1 MGVSAV
7 PPATIPDNTSEVVEE
22 ALEATEIKRLA
33 AGGAVLVAARG
44 AALQLLSFAA
54 NIVLA
59 HLLAP
64 RDFGLVA
71 LGNTIIVFGDLMAN
85 SGASLTLIRSET
97 TPQLE
102 DLRAIMGFQLGLT
115 SAITLCVLAI
125 SVPLG
130 SAGALSAVMS
140 LALPLLAWRSA
151 PTVMLERSLA
161 YRKLVSVEITEN
173 VVYFS
178 WAIATVVAGFGVWG
192 LATGVV
198 VRIVAGT
205 VVLNLIGPVGWLR
218 PSWSW
223 SRLRPVIGFGA
234 RVQITSALNFV
245 RDQMM
250 NVALAAVSGV
260 TTLGLW
266 TLAVRAIGIPM
277 LLFEA
282 LWRVAFPAITR
293 LMAVGEDTRAIV
305 ERSIGMVATAGTA
318 PLAALAA
325 CGPALIPAIFGPRWA
340 AAADALPPSCV
351 GLMFVGPVSVACSG
365 FLSAH
370 GDAGTM
376 LRGAALH
383 TAAQFAIA
391 LPLLPLLGL
400 WGVGLGIFGAC
411 LVEATVLG
419 RRAAAVTGARLVP
432 AMAGPVIAGVLGA
445 AAGWMLAYSLPHTA
459 LVGFAAAALAMAVY
473 ALALVVTPRNMLLPT
488 ARTMRLAVAA
498 AR

>member
-205 VVLNLIGPVGWLR
+205 VVLNVIGPVGWLR

-223 SRLRPVIGFGA
+223 SRLHPVIGFGA

-351 GLMFVGPVSVACSG
+351 GPMIVVLRPSHAAASRARTATLSRRRAEPRYRPRRSSRSRCACCRCWPCWPWDWAS
-365 FLSAH
+365 SERAWW
-370 GDAGTM
+370 
-376 LRGAALH
+376 RRW
-383 TAAQFAIA
+383 TA
-391 LPLLPLLGL
+391 
-400 WGVGLGIFGAC
+400 
-411 LVEATVLG
+411 
-419 RRAAAVTGARLVP
+419 RRAAVVTGARLVP
-432 AMAGPVIAGVLGA
+432 AMAGPVIAGVLGGA
-445 AAGWMLAYSLPHTA
+445 AAGRSRIRY
-459 LVGFAAAALAMAVY
+459 G
-473 ALALVVTPRNMLLPT
+473 
-488 ARTMRLAVAA
+488 ARRSQGLRRRRSRWRCTRW
-498 AR
+498 RWS